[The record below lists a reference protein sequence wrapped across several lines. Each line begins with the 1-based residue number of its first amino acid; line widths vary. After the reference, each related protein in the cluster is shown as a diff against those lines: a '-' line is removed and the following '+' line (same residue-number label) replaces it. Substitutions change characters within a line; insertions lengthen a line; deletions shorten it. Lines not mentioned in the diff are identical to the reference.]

1 MLLYIITAEVLAS
14 FINAYKM
21 IKGIQI
27 GDHEIK
33 IANFA
38 EDTTIF
44 LRHITYLNRIQLVLK
59 LYENA
64 SSSKINFSKSQASA
78 QFSLKYLELSL
89 ITLVV
94 YYREIWCR
102 HKKIKNKKFWP
113 KKFYT
118 FPLFHHKKT

>member
-1 MLLYIITAEVLAS
+1 MLLYIITAEVLVS
-14 FINAYKM
+14 SINAYKM

-27 GDHEIK
+27 RDHEIK

-38 EDTTIF
+38 DDTTIF
-44 LRHITYLNRIQLVLK
+44 LRHITYLIRIQLVSK

-78 QFSLKYLELSL
+78 QFPLKYLELSF

-94 YYREIWCR
+94 YYPEIWCR
-102 HKKIKNKKFWP
+102 PKKIGNKKFWP
-113 KKFYT
+113 KKFLYFLT
-118 FPLFHHKKT
+118 FSP